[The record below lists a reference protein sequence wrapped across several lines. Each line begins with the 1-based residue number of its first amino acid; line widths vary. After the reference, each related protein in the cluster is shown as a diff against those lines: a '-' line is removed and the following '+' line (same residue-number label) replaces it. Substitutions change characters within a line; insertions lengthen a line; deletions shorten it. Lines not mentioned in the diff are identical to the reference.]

1 MLTKHV
7 SLLLVLVFQLKVAF
21 LCFFLT
27 EKKILRMKVYD
38 ENNTEMCRWACTCIC
53 IKCEFCGFVEWYS
66 SVDIT
71 GAYLIDR
78 SPRYFEPI
86 LNYLRHGQL
95 VLDKDINPE
104 GTLSVCLSQYMKVDG
119 LAQPDGWPSANA

>member
-1 MLTKHV
+1 MQIADILKFF
-7 SLLLVLVFQLKVAF
+7 VFNKDHQYIPIV
-21 LCFFLT
+21 
-27 EKKILRMKVYD
+27 
-38 ENNTEMCRWACTCIC
+38 CTGTFI
-53 IKCEFCGFVEWYS
+53 EWYS
-66 SVDIT
+66 SVDGS

-104 GTLSVCLSQYMKVDG
+104 GNTTMYM
-119 LAQPDGWPSANA
+119 SST

>member
-1 MLTKHV
+1 M
-7 SLLLVLVFQLKVAF
+7 
-21 LCFFLT
+21 
-27 EKKILRMKVYD
+27 
-38 ENNTEMCRWACTCIC
+38 
-53 IKCEFCGFVEWYS
+53 
-66 SVDIT
+66 DIT

>member
-1 MLTKHV
+1 
-7 SLLLVLVFQLKVAF
+7 
-21 LCFFLT
+21 
-27 EKKILRMKVYD
+27 MKVYD
-38 ENNTEMCRWACTCIC
+38 KHKTVMCRWGCTCIC
-53 IKCEFCGFVEWYS
+53 KCKFFGFVEWYS

-119 LAQPDGWPSANA
+119 LTQTDGGHLPMHDF

>member
-1 MLTKHV
+1 MQTFKN
-7 SLLLVLVFQLKVAF
+7 S
-21 LCFFLT
+21 
-27 EKKILRMKVYD
+27 
-38 ENNTEMCRWACTCIC
+38 MCLIKDHQYISIVCTFI
-53 IKCEFCGFVEWYS
+53 EWYS
-66 SVDIT
+66 SVDGS

-104 GTLSVCLSQYMKVDG
+104 GNTTMYM
-119 LAQPDGWPSANA
+119 SSI